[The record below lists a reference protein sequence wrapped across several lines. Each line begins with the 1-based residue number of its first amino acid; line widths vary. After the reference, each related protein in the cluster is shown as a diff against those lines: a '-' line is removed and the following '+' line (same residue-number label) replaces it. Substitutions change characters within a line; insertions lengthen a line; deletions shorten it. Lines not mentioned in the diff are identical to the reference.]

1 MNHYLLNYKNATYLL
16 RAPSAFDAF
25 YKFVWKRPVAISSYR
40 ITGYDA
46 ETGGK
51 MRLEALA
58 NDLEVTVKKVCNP

>member
-1 MNHYLLNYKNATYLL
+1 MNRYILTHKGASYFL

-40 ITGYDA
+40 VTAYDA

-51 MRLEALA
+51 IYLEALA
-58 NDLEVTVKKVCNP
+58 NDSEVTVKIISNP